1 MKRVGVIGQGYVGLA
16 VATAAANAGHTVV
29 GYDTNTDLV
38 DALRHGIS
46 HIEDVENITLERLI
60 SSGKYLPTDDSL
72 KLSGS
77 EIVIIAVPTP
87 LNKERLPDL
96 NFLEATVET
105 IAHVIK
111 NEILVINEST
121 SYPGTLRKIISEK
134 IYLKTNI
141 KHRYAS
147 APERIDPGNKIWN
160 VANTPRI
167 ISGFDDSTTK
177 ETKEFYLTFTK
188 SVITLSTPEVA
199 EMSKLVENSFRQVN
213 IAFVNEMAQI
223 ANAFGININEVLSA
237 ADTKPYGYMKFTPG
251 AGVGGHCIPVD
262 PSYLSY
268 IARKNGIAANFIE
281 LANKINNAAP
291 RKIALRIR
299 DSFSGSLQGKRIQI
313 AGISYKPG
321 ISDMREAPSIKLI
334 SELRVLGAQVFW
346 FDPLVVTFENETSVP
361 LDPTVDLGLIVTPH
375 SIIDFSIWLTAQTK
389 VFDLSASSEFLGWP
403 KFL

>member
-16 VATAAANAGHTVV
+16 LAMAAANAGHTVV

-38 DALRHGIS
+38 DALGHGIS

-96 NFLEATVET
+96 NFLEAAVET
-105 IAHVIK
+105 IANVIK
-111 NEILVINEST
+111 NEVLVINEST

-147 APERIDPGNKIWN
+147 APERIDPGNKNWN
-160 VANTPRI
+160 VTNTPRI

-188 SVITLSTPEVA
+188 SVVTLSTPEAA

-213 IAFVNEMAQI
+213 IAFVNEMAKI
-223 ANAFGININEVLSA
+223 ANVFGVNINEVLSA

-262 PSYLSY
+262 PLYLSY
-268 IARKNGIAANFIE
+268 EAKRLGVNSTFIQRANEVNQSMPSYIVARI
-281 LANKINNAAP
+281 LADNENDLSNKKIIIIGVTYKADVSDTRETPALQLINLLVKEKA
-291 RKIALRIR
+291 K
-299 DSFSGSLQGKRIQI
+299 
-313 AGISYKPG
+313 
-321 ISDMREAPSIKLI
+321 
-334 SELRVLGAQVFW
+334 VVW
-346 FDPLVVTFENETSVP
+346 HDPLVQKFNNQESQEIKDQDIAVVLTLHEVI
-361 LDPTVDLGLIVTPH
+361 DVDDIKR
-375 SIIDFSIWLTAQTK
+375 IK
-389 VFDLSASSEFLGWP
+389 YVFDCTNKLNWAKSL
-403 KFL
+403 

>member
-16 VATAAANAGHTVV
+16 LATAAASAGHTVL
-29 GYDTNTDLV
+29 GYDTNTDLI
-38 DALRHGIS
+38 DALGHGIS
-46 HIEDVENITLERLI
+46 HIEDVENITLGKLI
-60 SSGKYLPTDDSL
+60 SSGKYLPIDDSL
-72 KLSGS
+72 KLSEC

-96 NFLEATVET
+96 NFLEAAVET

-111 NEILVINEST
+111 NEILIINEST

-147 APERIDPGNKIWN
+147 APERIDPGNKNWN
-160 VANTPRI
+160 VTNTPRI

-223 ANAFGININEVLSA
+223 ANAFGVNINEVLSA

-262 PSYLSY
+262 PIYLSY
-268 IARKNGIAANFIE
+268 EAKRLGIKSTFIE
-281 LANKINNAAP
+281 RANEVNHSMPSYIVARILEDNENDLANK
-291 RKIALRIR
+291 KIIVIGVA
-299 DSFSGSLQGKRIQI
+299 
-313 AGISYKPG
+313 YKAD
-321 ISDMREAPSIKLI
+321 ISDTRETPALGLINLLIK
-334 SELRVLGAQVFW
+334 EKAKVVW
-346 FDPLVVTFENETSVP
+346 HDPLVHKFNNQESQEIKDQDIAVVLTLHTQ
-361 LDPTVDLGLIVTPH
+361 
-375 SIIDFSIWLTAQTK
+375 IDIEK
-389 VFDLSASSEFLGWP
+389 IKKIKYVFDCSNKLSWAKNL
-403 KFL
+403 

>member
-16 VATAAANAGHTVV
+16 LATAAANAGHTVL

-38 DALRHGIS
+38 DALGNGIS
-46 HIEDVENITLERLI
+46 HIEDVENITLGKLI
-60 SSGKYLPTDDSL
+60 SSGKYLPTDDSS
-72 KLSGS
+72 KLSEC

-96 NFLEATVET
+96 NFLEAAVET
-105 IAHVIK
+105 IARVIQT
-111 NEILVINEST
+111 EILIINEST

-147 APERIDPGNKIWN
+147 APERIDPGNKNWN
-160 VANTPRI
+160 VTNTPRI
-167 ISGFDDSTTK
+167 ISGFDDATTK

-188 SVITLSTPEVA
+188 SVVTLSTPEVA

-223 ANAFGININEVLSA
+223 ANAFGVNINEVLSA

-262 PSYLSY
+262 PIYLSSE
-268 IARKNGIAANFIE
+268 AKRLGVNSTFIE
-281 LANKINNAAP
+281 IANEVNHGMPAYIVSRILADNENDLANK
-291 RKIALRIR
+291 KIVVIGVA
-299 DSFSGSLQGKRIQI
+299 
-313 AGISYKPG
+313 YKADV
-321 ISDMREAPSIKLI
+321 SDTRETPASKLI
-334 SELRVLGAQVFW
+334 NLLMEEKAKVVW
-346 FDPLVVTFENETSVP
+346 HDPLVRKFNNQDSQEIK
-361 LDPTVDLGLIVTPH
+361 DQDIAIVLTLH
-375 SIIDFSIWLTAQTK
+375 TQIDIEK
-389 VFDLSASSEFLGWP
+389 IKKIKYVFDCSNKLSWAKNL
-403 KFL
+403 

>member
-16 VATAAANAGHTVV
+16 LATAAANAGHTVV
-29 GYDTNTDLV
+29 GYDTNSDLV
-38 DALRHGIS
+38 DALVHGIS
-46 HIEDVENITLERLI
+46 HIEDVENVTLGKLI
-60 SSGKYLPTDDSL
+60 SSGKYLPTDDSS
-72 KLSGS
+72 KLSEC

-96 NFLEATVET
+96 NFLKAAVET

-111 NEILVINEST
+111 NEILIINEST

-147 APERIDPGNKIWN
+147 APERIDPGNKNWN
-160 VANTPRI
+160 VTNTPRI
-167 ISGFDDSTTK
+167 ISGFDDSTTQ

-223 ANAFGININEVLSA
+223 ANAFGVNINEVLSA

-262 PSYLSY
+262 PIYLSSE
-268 IARKNGIAANFIE
+268 ARRLGVHSTFIE
-281 LANKINNAAP
+281 RANEVNHGMPAYIVSRILADNENDLANK
-291 RKIALRIR
+291 KIVVIGVA
-299 DSFSGSLQGKRIQI
+299 
-313 AGISYKPG
+313 YKAD
-321 ISDMREAPSIKLI
+321 ISDTRETPASKLI
-334 SELRVLGAQVFW
+334 NLLMKEKAKVVW
-346 FDPLVVTFENETSVP
+346 HDPLVHKFNNQESQEIK
-361 LDPTVDLGLIVTPH
+361 DQDIAIVLTLH
-375 SIIDFSIWLTAQTK
+375 TQIDIEK
-389 VFDLSASSEFLGWP
+389 IKKIKYVFDCSNKLTWAKNL
-403 KFL
+403 

>member
-16 VATAAANAGHTVV
+16 LATAAASAGHTVL
-29 GYDTNTDLV
+29 GYDTNTDLI
-38 DALRHGIS
+38 DALGHGIS
-46 HIEDVENITLERLI
+46 HIEDVENITLGKLI

-72 KLSGS
+72 KLSEC

-96 NFLEATVET
+96 NFLEAAVET

-111 NEILVINEST
+111 NEILIINEST

-147 APERIDPGNKIWN
+147 APERIDPGNKNWN
-160 VANTPRI
+160 VTNTPRI

-223 ANAFGININEVLSA
+223 ANAFGVNINEVLSA

-262 PSYLSY
+262 PIYLSY
-268 IARKNGIAANFIE
+268 EAKRLGVNSTFIE
-281 LANKINNAAP
+281 RANEVNHSMPSYIVARILEDNENDLANK
-291 RKIALRIR
+291 KIIVIGVA
-299 DSFSGSLQGKRIQI
+299 
-313 AGISYKPG
+313 YKAD
-321 ISDMREAPSIKLI
+321 ISDTRETPALELINLLIK
-334 SELRVLGAQVFW
+334 EKAKVVW
-346 FDPLVVTFENETSVP
+346 HDPLVRKFNNQESQEIKDQDIAVVLTLHTQ
-361 LDPTVDLGLIVTPH
+361 
-375 SIIDFSIWLTAQTK
+375 IDIEK
-389 VFDLSASSEFLGWP
+389 IKKIKYVFDCSNKLTWAKNL
-403 KFL
+403 